1 MRAFVPLLLIG
12 TAIAIAV
19 LMDQLQPV
27 PEKTVTPEAALA
39 VKTQV
44 VEQVNVTLQV
54 ESQATVRPRTR
65 TILISEVTGTVLE
78 VSSNYIVGGKFNAGD
93 VLLRLDPSDYNV
105 ALERAKALEISRQ
118 ALYEL
123 EKARSV
129 QAKKEW
135 QMTGRPE
142 SEAPLLALRKPY
154 LAEAEANLLQA
165 QAEVRQ
171 AEIKLQRTTI
181 RAPYAGM
188 VTEKSVDVGQYVTVG
203 SRLGETFAIDFVE
216 VRLPLTERD
225 LANIDP
231 ASLQSDM
238 GGENV
243 RLSGSVNGVETNW
256 KAQLV
261 RSEGVIN
268 ELNRSQYLVARVAD
282 PYGLIG
288 GSDDAVSPLLVGTFV
303 TAQFNGKTL
312 NGVVRVPRGTLLQG
326 SRVAVVNEDQT
337 LSFRKVKV
345 LFSDENYYFVNGGLE
360 SGVEL
365 IISAVGTA
373 VDGMPLQ
380 VRNDLYLGSAD

>member
-27 PEKTVTPEAALA
+27 PEKTATPEAALA
-39 VKTQV
+39 VKTQF

-231 ASLQSDM
+231 AFLQSDM

-303 TAQFNGKTL
+303 TAQFNGKSL
-312 NGVVRVPRGTLLQG
+312 NGVVRVPRGALLQG

-345 LFSDENYYFVNGGLE
+345 LFSDENYYFVNDGLE

>member
-44 VEQVNVTLQV
+44 VERVNVTLQV

-231 ASLQSDM
+231 AFLQSDM

-326 SRVAVVNEDQT
+326 SRVAVVDEDQT

-345 LFSDENYYFVNGGLE
+345 LFSDENYYFVNEGLE
-360 SGVEL
+360 SGMEL

>member
-216 VRLPLTERD
+216 IRLPLTERD

-345 LFSDENYYFVNGGLE
+345 LFSDENYYFVNDGLE

>member
-27 PEKTVTPEAALA
+27 PEKTATPEAALA
-39 VKTQV
+39 VKTQF

-231 ASLQSDM
+231 AFLQSDM

-345 LFSDENYYFVNGGLE
+345 LFSDENYYFVNDGLE

>member
-1 MRAFVPLLLIG
+1 
-12 TAIAIAV
+12 
-19 LMDQLQPV
+19 
-27 PEKTVTPEAALA
+27 
-39 VKTQV
+39 
-44 VEQVNVTLQV
+44 
-54 ESQATVRPRTR
+54 
-65 TILISEVTGTVLE
+65 
-78 VSSNYIVGGKFNAGD
+78 SSNYIVGGKFNAGD

-345 LFSDENYYFVNGGLE
+345 LFSDENYYFVNEGLE

>member
-27 PEKTVTPEAALA
+27 PEKTDTPEAALA

-44 VEQVNVTLQV
+44 VERVNVTLQV

-93 VLLRLDPSDYNV
+93 VLMRLDPSDYNV

-142 SEAPLLALRKPY
+142 TEAPLLALRKPY

-231 ASLQSDM
+231 AFLQSDM

-303 TAQFNGKTL
+303 TAQFSGKTL
-312 NGVVRVPRGTLLQG
+312 NDVVRVPRGALLQG

-345 LFSDENYYFVNGGLE
+345 LFSDENYYFVNEGLE
-360 SGVEL
+360 SGMEL

>member
-27 PEKTVTPEAALA
+27 PEKTDTPEAALA

-44 VEQVNVTLQV
+44 VERVNVTLQV

-142 SEAPLLALRKPY
+142 TEAPLLALRKPY

-231 ASLQSDM
+231 AFLQSDM

-303 TAQFNGKTL
+303 TAQFSGKTL
-312 NGVVRVPRGTLLQG
+312 NDVVRVPRGALLQG

-345 LFSDENYYFVNGGLE
+345 LFSDENYYFVNEGLE
-360 SGVEL
+360 SGIEL

>member
-27 PEKTVTPEAALA
+27 PEKTATPEAALA
-39 VKTQV
+39 VKTQF

-65 TILISEVTGTVLE
+65 TTLISEVTGTVLE

-231 ASLQSDM
+231 AFLQSDM

-288 GSDDAVSPLLVGTFV
+288 GPDDAVSPLLVGTFV

-345 LFSDENYYFVNGGLE
+345 LFSDENYYFVNDGLE

>member
-39 VKTQV
+39 VKTQI

-65 TILISEVTGTVLE
+65 TRLISEVTGTVLE
-78 VSSNYIVGGKFNAGD
+78 VSSNYIVGGKFNTGD
-93 VLLRLDPSDYNV
+93 VLLRLDPSDYKV

-203 SRLGETFAIDFVE
+203 SRLGETFTIDFVE

-231 ASLQSDM
+231 AFLQSDM

-256 KAQLV
+256 EAQLV

-282 PYGLIG
+282 PYGLVG

-303 TAQFNGKTL
+303 TAQFSGKTL
-312 NGVVRVPRGTLLQG
+312 NGVVRVPRGALLQG

-345 LFSDENYYFVNGGLE
+345 LFSDENYYFVNEGLE

>member
-27 PEKTVTPEAALA
+27 PEKTDTPEAALA

-44 VEQVNVTLQV
+44 VERVNVTLQV

-142 SEAPLLALRKPY
+142 TEAPLLALRKPY

-231 ASLQSDM
+231 AFLQSDM

-303 TAQFNGKTL
+303 TAQFSGKTL
-312 NGVVRVPRGTLLQG
+312 NDVVRVPRGALLQG

-345 LFSDENYYFVNGGLE
+345 LFSDENYYFVNEGLE
-360 SGVEL
+360 SGMEL

>member
-27 PEKTVTPEAALA
+27 PEKTATPEAALA
-39 VKTQV
+39 VKTQF

-231 ASLQSDM
+231 AFLQSDM

-326 SRVAVVNEDQT
+326 SRVAVVDEDQT

-345 LFSDENYYFVNGGLE
+345 LFSDENYYFVNDGLE

>member
-44 VEQVNVTLQV
+44 VERVNVTLQV

-231 ASLQSDM
+231 AFLQSDM

-303 TAQFNGKTL
+303 TAQFSGKTL
-312 NGVVRVPRGTLLQG
+312 NDVVRVPRGALLQG

-345 LFSDENYYFVNGGLE
+345 LFSDENYYFVNEELE

>member
-44 VEQVNVTLQV
+44 VERVNVTLQV

-231 ASLQSDM
+231 AFLQSDM

-303 TAQFNGKTL
+303 TAQFSGKTL
-312 NGVVRVPRGTLLQG
+312 NDVVRVPRGTLLQG

-345 LFSDENYYFVNGGLE
+345 LFSDENYYFVNEGLE
-360 SGVEL
+360 SGMEL